1 MCAFRFWNKTF
12 DESDWTLFGIDIKTL
27 YESDWT
33 LFGIDFKLTLDQKL
47 DVYIPWYRLFGNE
60 FIGTGMASF
69 CTELRSYF
77 CSIRCLMAGCPPCD
91 TNEFLLL
98 ILRK

>member
-1 MCAFRFWNKTF
+1 MSIGFWVSQNPCILGFGTKTF
-12 DESDWTLFGIDIKTL
+12 YESDWTLFGIDIKTL

-47 DVYIPWYRLFGNE
+47 DVYIPWYRLFRNE

-69 CTELRSYF
+69 CT
-77 CSIRCLMAGCPPCD
+77 D
-91 TNEFLLL
+91 
-98 ILRK
+98 